1 MPITNISKTAGAAS
15 MECGGA
21 VDINLAVAA
30 APGAATQRV
39 AIALILDRSGSMAGT
54 PMLHLKAGAKEFV
67 NIITDANAQSGG
79 SMYEMGLISF
89 AAEATTDVPLTG
101 NIQTLNAAIEGLE
114 AKGNTN
120 QAGAFQQA
128 GAMLQGFDGKKVAV
142 MFTDGMPTV
151 GGDPAPQ
158 ADELKAGGVEIF
170 CIGLRG
176 SDGLDEDTL
185 RAWVS
190 PPPED
195 HVLLAPTASELEEAF
210 EALARELLEAGARNV
225 VVRDILGPQFTVL
238 SVEQPSVGWAEAQD
252 ARTVVWRMDE
262 LAANAPQTAVLRI
275 AALHTGEGNG
285 NLALNEAATLTADG
299 GVSMQFAPLTVY
311 VDCGEPRRDMAR
323 ALCAGGLCVHFGRRR
338 GDGRCG
344 HRQHG
349 GHGRPADDQRAAE
362 KRMPGQ
368 THSAGCVG
376 DARNAGRLPDVRLQK
391 LRAAA
396 QHRDGCAGYCGEGP
410 ALFAAPARAGK
421 LQLRRQPV
429 LPGVCRRAGCGR
441 GRMPVHPAG
450 SVSFSPAA
458 GQAAWRC
465 PPCVPP
471 FPGGRCRVRRP
482 PFSLGRL
489 RYAGMHA

>member
-1 MPITNISKTAGAAS
+1 
-15 MECGGA
+15 
-21 VDINLAVAA
+21 
-30 APGAATQRV
+30 
-39 AIALILDRSGSMAGT
+39 
-54 PMLHLKAGAKEFV
+54 
-67 NIITDANAQSGG
+67 
-79 SMYEMGLISF
+79 
-89 AAEATTDVPLTG
+89 
-101 NIQTLNAAIEGLE
+101 
-114 AKGNTN
+114 
-120 QAGAFQQA
+120 
-128 GAMLQGFDGKKVAV
+128 MLQGFDGKKVAV

-311 VDCGEPRRDMAR
+311 VDCGEPAGEIWPEPCVP
-323 ALCAGGLCVHFGRRR
+323 AACVCTSAGGRR

-429 LPGVCRRAGCGR
+429 LQVY
-441 GRMPVHPAG
+441 
-450 SVSFSPAA
+450 AA
-458 GQAAWRC
+458 AQAVDEGAC
-465 PPCVPP
+465 PCIPQV
-471 FPGGRCRVRRP
+471 
-482 PFSLGRL
+482 L
-489 RYAGMHA
+489 

>member
-190 PPPED
+190 LPPED

-275 AALHTGEGNG
+275 VALHTRARET
-285 NLALNEAATLTADG
+285 ETL
-299 GVSMQFAPLTVY
+299 
-311 VDCGEPRRDMAR
+311 R
-323 ALCAGGLCVHFGRRR
+323 
-338 GDGRCG
+338 
-344 HRQHG
+344 
-349 GHGRPADDQRAAE
+349 
-362 KRMPGQ
+362 
-368 THSAGCVG
+368 
-376 DARNAGRLPDVRLQK
+376 
-391 LRAAA
+391 
-396 QHRDGCAGYCGEGP
+396 
-410 ALFAAPARAGK
+410 
-421 LQLRRQPV
+421 
-429 LPGVCRRAGCGR
+429 
-441 GRMPVHPAG
+441 
-450 SVSFSPAA
+450 
-458 GQAAWRC
+458 
-465 PPCVPP
+465 
-471 FPGGRCRVRRP
+471 
-482 PFSLGRL
+482 
-489 RYAGMHA
+489 

>member
-238 SVEQPSVGWAEAQD
+238 SVELGRGAGRAHRGVAHGRTGGQRPTDSRAAHCGPAHGRGKRKPCAE
-252 ARTVVWRMDE
+252 R
-262 LAANAPQTAVLRI
+262 
-275 AALHTGEGNG
+275 
-285 NLALNEAATLTADG
+285 G
-299 GVSMQFAPLTVY
+299 GHAY
-311 VDCGEPRRDMAR
+311 R
-323 ALCAGGLCVHFGRRR
+323 GRRR
-338 GDGRCG
+338 KHAVCPPYR
-344 HRQHG
+344 
-349 GHGRPADDQRAAE
+349 
-362 KRMPGQ
+362 
-368 THSAGCVG
+368 
-376 DARNAGRLPDVRLQK
+376 
-391 LRAAA
+391 
-396 QHRDGCAGYCGEGP
+396 
-410 ALFAAPARAGK
+410 
-421 LQLRRQPV
+421 
-429 LPGVCRRAGCGR
+429 VCR
-441 GRMPVHPAG
+441 
-450 SVSFSPAA
+450 
-458 GQAAWRC
+458 
-465 PPCVPP
+465 
-471 FPGGRCRVRRP
+471 
-482 PFSLGRL
+482 L
-489 RYAGMHA
+489 R

>member
-170 CIGLRG
+170 CIGC
-176 SDGLDEDTL
+176 
-185 RAWVS
+185 A
-190 PPPED
+190 
-195 HVLLAPTASELEEAF
+195 
-210 EALARELLEAGARNV
+210 
-225 VVRDILGPQFTVL
+225 
-238 SVEQPSVGWAEAQD
+238 
-252 ARTVVWRMDE
+252 ARTGWTRTRC
-262 LAANAPQTAVLRI
+262 AHGCRR
-275 AALHTGEGNG
+275 
-285 NLALNEAATLTADG
+285 
-299 GVSMQFAPLTVY
+299 
-311 VDCGEPRRDMAR
+311 PRRTMCF
-323 ALCAGGLCVHFGRRR
+323 LPP
-338 GDGRCG
+338 
-344 HRQHG
+344 
-349 GHGRPADDQRAAE
+349 RPQSW
-362 KRMPGQ
+362 KKP
-368 THSAGCVG
+368 
-376 DARNAGRLPDVRLQK
+376 
-391 LRAAA
+391 
-396 QHRDGCAGYCGEGP
+396 
-410 ALFAAPARAGK
+410 
-421 LQLRRQPV
+421 LRRW
-429 LPGVCRRAGCGR
+429 RANCWKL
-441 GRMPVHPAG
+441 A
-450 SVSFSPAA
+450 
-458 GQAAWRC
+458 
-465 PPCVPP
+465 
-471 FPGGRCRVRRP
+471 
-482 PFSLGRL
+482 
-489 RYAGMHA
+489 HATW

>member
-101 NIQTLNAAIEGLE
+101 NIQTMNAAIEGLE

-195 HVLLAPTASELEEAF
+195 HVLLAPTASELE
-210 EALARELLEAGARNV
+210 
-225 VVRDILGPQFTVL
+225 
-238 SVEQPSVGWAEAQD
+238 
-252 ARTVVWRMDE
+252 
-262 LAANAPQTAVLRI
+262 
-275 AALHTGEGNG
+275 
-285 NLALNEAATLTADG
+285 
-299 GVSMQFAPLTVY
+299 
-311 VDCGEPRRDMAR
+311 
-323 ALCAGGLCVHFGRRR
+323 
-338 GDGRCG
+338 
-344 HRQHG
+344 
-349 GHGRPADDQRAAE
+349 
-362 KRMPGQ
+362 
-368 THSAGCVG
+368 
-376 DARNAGRLPDVRLQK
+376 
-391 LRAAA
+391 
-396 QHRDGCAGYCGEGP
+396 
-410 ALFAAPARAGK
+410 
-421 LQLRRQPV
+421 
-429 LPGVCRRAGCGR
+429 
-441 GRMPVHPAG
+441 
-450 SVSFSPAA
+450 
-458 GQAAWRC
+458 
-465 PPCVPP
+465 
-471 FPGGRCRVRRP
+471 
-482 PFSLGRL
+482 
-489 RYAGMHA
+489 

>member
-101 NIQTLNAAIEGLE
+101 NIQTMNAAIEGLE

-158 ADELKAGGVEIF
+158 ADELTAGGVEIF

-210 EALARELLEAGARNV
+210 ETLARELLEAGARNV

-275 AALHTGEGNG
+275 VALHTGEGNG

-311 VDCGEPRRDMAR
+311 VDCGEPAGEIWPEPCVP
-323 ALCAGGLCVHFGRRR
+323 AACVCTSAGGGVVTADVGTVSMAGTGGLLMINARLKNVCPGKRILLGVWVTRETPDGCQMCGFKSYELQPNTGTVVRDIVVKGLRFLLPPPEPESCSC
-338 GDGRCG
+338 GDSQCY
-344 HRQHG
+344 Q
-349 GHGRPADDQRAAE
+349 
-362 KRMPGQ
+362 
-368 THSAGCVG
+368 VY
-376 DARNAGRLPDVRLQK
+376 
-391 LRAAA
+391 AAA
-396 QHRDGCAGYCGEGP
+396 QAVDEGACP
-410 ALFAAPARAGK
+410 CIP
-421 LQLRRQPV
+421 QV
-429 LPGVCRRAGCGR
+429 L
-441 GRMPVHPAG
+441 
-450 SVSFSPAA
+450 
-458 GQAAWRC
+458 
-465 PPCVPP
+465 
-471 FPGGRCRVRRP
+471 
-482 PFSLGRL
+482 
-489 RYAGMHA
+489 